1 MKLLRWVSVSLSLS
15 LSFSFSFCFGLDYG
29 FSHAGILIAYICFLF
44 GALHL
49 VYIFAVS
56 AMKDLEGGVV
66 VDLGNNSSL
75 SQSG

>member
-1 MKLLRWVSVSLSLS
+1 MKLLRWVSVSLSPSLS
-15 LSFSFSFCFGLDYG
+15 LGLDYG

-66 VDLGNNSSL
+66 LDLGNNSSL